1 MNLNFIINDYILIWN
16 VLFQA
21 SVSEPKYKLKQKLWD
36 TYKEQY
42 NNTYKDRVAILNDV
56 KNYIPNDDTIYNI
69 ILESA
74 EYQNIRKEVEKYRL
88 EVIKLWNKKISTQ
101 LKKITKQ
108 DFKEYTVYLIDN
120 RLEILEL
127 PTIPN
132 KDIKTIILGKKIP
145 EEEPNKII
153 FLLLEAILKKEINK
167 YKDIDKNIANAIIEM
182 AIENELATNISN
194 ISHYWTSEEKLL
206 SIKRQIYPFWLM
218 YLGISK
224 EEMPKYM
231 NRDKIAFDVNKFPYE
246 KDLKNLDITDFIDF
260 CIQNKK
266 RIIREEQ
273 LELI

>member
-1 MNLNFIINDYILIWN
+1 M
-16 VLFQA
+16 
-21 SVSEPKYKLKQKLWD
+21 
-36 TYKEQY
+36 
-42 NNTYKDRVAILNDV
+42 
-56 KNYIPNDDTIYNI
+56 IYF
-69 ILESA
+69 

-101 LKKITKQ
+101 RKKITKQ

-246 KDLKNLDITDFIDF
+246 KDLKYLDITDFIDF

>member
-21 SVSEPKYKLKQKLWD
+21 SVSEPIYKLKQKLWD

-74 EYQNIRKEVEKYRL
+74 EYQNIRKEEEKYRL

>member
-21 SVSEPKYKLKQKLWD
+21 SVSEPIYKLKQKLWD

-145 EEEPNKII
+145 EEEPHKII
-153 FLLLEAILKKEINK
+153 FLLLEAILKKKINK

>member
-21 SVSEPKYKLKQKLWD
+21 SVSEPIYKLKQKLWD

-127 PTIPN
+127 PTISN

-145 EEEPNKII
+145 EEEPHKII

>member
-21 SVSEPKYKLKQKLWD
+21 SVSEPIYKLKQKLWD

-145 EEEPNKII
+145 EEEPHKII

-231 NRDKIAFDVNKFPYE
+231 NRDKKAFDVNKFPYE

>member
-21 SVSEPKYKLKQKLWD
+21 SVSEPIYKLKQKLWD

-145 EEEPNKII
+145 EEEPTKII
-153 FLLLEAILKKEINK
+153 LLLLEAILKKEINK

>member
-21 SVSEPKYKLKQKLWD
+21 SVSEPIYKLKQKLWD

-69 ILESA
+69 ILEST

-108 DFKEYTVYLIDN
+108 DFKEYKVYLIDN

>member
-21 SVSEPKYKLKQKLWD
+21 SVSEPIYKLKQKLWD

-182 AIENELATNISN
+182 TIENELATNISN

-231 NRDKIAFDVNKFPYE
+231 NRDKIAFDVNKFPYD

>member
-1 MNLNFIINDYILIWN
+1 MSLNFIINDYILIWN

-21 SVSEPKYKLKQKLWD
+21 SVSEPIYKLKQKLWD

>member
-21 SVSEPKYKLKQKLWD
+21 SVSEPIYKLKQKLWD

-153 FLLLEAILKKEINK
+153 LLLLEAILKKEINK

>member
-21 SVSEPKYKLKQKLWD
+21 SVSEPIYKLKQKLWD

-145 EEEPNKII
+145 EEEPNKRI

>member
-21 SVSEPKYKLKQKLWD
+21 SVSEPIYKLKQKLWD

-153 FLLLEAILKKEINK
+153 FLLLEAILKNEIKK

>member
-21 SVSEPKYKLKQKLWD
+21 SVSEPIYKLKQKLWD

-69 ILESA
+69 ILEST

-88 EVIKLWNKKISTQ
+88 ELIKLWNKKISTQ

-108 DFKEYTVYLIDN
+108 DFEEYTIYLIDN

-127 PTIPN
+127 PTIST

-145 EEEPNKII
+145 EEEPNKLIL
-153 FLLLEAILKKEINK
+153 LLLEAILKKEINK

-246 KDLKNLDITDFIDF
+246 KDLKNLDITGFIDF

>member
-21 SVSEPKYKLKQKLWD
+21 SVSEPIYKLKQKLWD

-231 NRDKIAFDVNKFPYE
+231 NSDKIAFDVNKFPYE

>member
-21 SVSEPKYKLKQKLWD
+21 SVSEPIYKLKQKLWD

-56 KNYIPNDDTIYNI
+56 KKYIPNDDTIYNI

-145 EEEPNKII
+145 EEEPHKII

>member
-21 SVSEPKYKLKQKLWD
+21 SVSEPIYKLKQKLWD

-69 ILESA
+69 ILEST

-88 EVIKLWNKKISTQ
+88 ELIKLWNKKISTQ

-108 DFKEYTVYLIDN
+108 DFEEYTIYLIDN

-127 PTIPN
+127 PTILT

-145 EEEPNKII
+145 EEEPNKLIL
-153 FLLLEAILKKEINK
+153 LLLEAILKKEINK

-246 KDLKNLDITDFIDF
+246 KDLKNLDITGFIDF

>member
-21 SVSEPKYKLKQKLWD
+21 SVSEPIYKLKQKLWD

-42 NNTYKDRVAILNDV
+42 NNTYKDRVAMLNDV

>member
-21 SVSEPKYKLKQKLWD
+21 SVSEPIYKLKQKLWD

-145 EEEPNKII
+145 EEEPTQII
-153 FLLLEAILKKEINK
+153 FLLLEAILKQEINK
-167 YKDIDKNIANAIIEM
+167 EKDLDKNIANAIIEM